1 MDKKSV
7 ALYPL
12 IGFPIEVVKSS
23 CREFEGV
30 KGKTVDEK
38 KNIIVI
44 EHNGKEKR
52 IPKNSCVFRVEY
64 AKGEKVDIK
73 GKGIM
78 HRPEEKIKNVKL
90 GDVYL

>member
-64 AKGEKVDIK
+64 AKGEKLILK
-73 GKGIM
+73 GRELCTDPK
-78 HRPEEKIKNVKL
+78 RK
-90 GDVYL
+90 